1 MLANQGCSDCDRQ
14 RGQIPCPHP
23 TTVGPRLPSGG
34 HHRGWKQRVTSNQ
47 QPETSFRASPEGFHI
62 LSWPF
67 SNASGP
73 GMDAPTFSPI
83 RRSWCVRRV
92 KQRRAGTGKRRYPRL
107 PLLHPYALAQAPDYR
122 RAGTIVDENA
132 VQPVTSNLFSGQPE
146 GRSSFELA
154 IFKCQ
159 RTRYAHANLFSG
171 QGECQRASRRSVPAG
186 GNLRARV
193 KHWHFEGRMP
203 EGFSPANAS
212 PLQLPQTRFRA
223 RSHARTRYHRGRK
236 RCVTSN
242 PQPETSNQ
250 QPLFA
255 WAWTD
260 SQRLRCHRPVVS

>member
-1 MLANQGCSDCDRQ
+1 MPAPDYCRA
-14 RGQIPCPHP
+14 P

-67 SNASGP
+67 SDTSGP

-83 RRSWCVRRV
+83 RRSWCVPRV

-122 RAGTIVDENA
+122 RAGTREDENA
-132 VQPVTSNLFSGQPE
+132 VQPVTS
-146 GRSSFELA
+146 
-154 IFKCQ
+154 
-159 RTRYAHANLFSG
+159 NLFSG

-223 RSHARTRYHRGRK
+223 RSHARTRHHRGRK

-242 PQPETSNQ
+242 LQPETSNQ

-255 WAWTD
+255 
-260 SQRLRCHRPVVS
+260 